1 MPEPVQPEPVTQSA
15 GQHIARVD
23 FFRRMPTGGSTAYVK
38 PDVAAEIRQAMED
51 VLGLFYV
58 KAAVCEALTKF
69 FVARDEKL
77 RVENEQLK
85 ARAEK
90 VLALHQEFKI
100 YDECGHDH
108 RYLENG
114 GLPEGV
120 HEIDEVGL
128 TCQDG
133 YMYSICSNCC
143 TGGSQEWQTEV
154 CADQHKHDGKSQCWP
169 CPTRVALTATEEPA
183 AASETAPTSED
194 RDGQPQVQHRV
205 GYDTDGELGDCLDDC
220 PACIAQ
226 ETQPAAQAPDRL
238 GPSGVGCFPPIPVT
252 QDQTTTEDDPHFGLV
267 TIRRKD
273 GWKRWPCEYTPS
285 PHLVIAA
292 CATDDEGRPAFGG
305 WCIVVRSHELTLPV
319 PTPHCDD
326 IETVRWFAH
335 RLAEA
340 DIDWTLP
347 KDELIAVAQPVFGDL
362 LRQAD
367 KADAESTA
375 PGVIPASTL
384 RQMCEANERVIAR
397 KEQDDV

>member
-128 TCQDG
+128 TCSDG

-169 CPTRVALTATEEPA
+169 CPTRAALTADQPPA
-183 AASETAPTSED
+183 TPERTQ
-194 RDGQPQVQHRV
+194 QP
-205 GYDTDGELGDCLDDC
+205 
-220 PACIAQ
+220 
-226 ETQPAAQAPDRL
+226 
-238 GPSGVGCFPPIPVT
+238 
-252 QDQTTTEDDPHFGLV
+252 
-267 TIRRKD
+267 
-273 GWKRWPCEYTPS
+273 
-285 PHLVIAA
+285 
-292 CATDDEGRPAFGG
+292 
-305 WCIVVRSHELTLPV
+305 
-319 PTPHCDD
+319 
-326 IETVRWFAH
+326 
-335 RLAEA
+335 
-340 DIDWTLP
+340 
-347 KDELIAVAQPVFGDL
+347 
-362 LRQAD
+362 
-367 KADAESTA
+367 
-375 PGVIPASTL
+375 
-384 RQMCEANERVIAR
+384 
-397 KEQDDV
+397 